1 MTSSERSILIIANPA
16 SNRGK
21 GGRLATAVA
30 EELTQHGLRVEVRYT
45 TGSGD
50 AASFTAEAL
59 ADSAAGFTCIAACG
73 GDGTVQEVASVL
85 ADARLKGRPDC
96 PALGVIPAGRCN
108 DFARALGINRDPVA
122 IAEIL
127 GTGQPCPID
136 LGRANGHYFCTV
148 ATMGIDAEVSS
159 YVDSMTLPL
168 KGTAA
173 YLYGAVRVL
182 MSYRAQPVKLEGD
195 FGVLEGPIYMASTAN
210 TACYGGAIQ
219 VAPGASPTDGLLDV
233 CVVAPLSRLR
243 ALRLIPVL
251 MKGRHAA
258 EPEVQLLK
266 TRRLRITTNT
276 PSELW
281 ADGERLTTTPA
292 ELEVIPGA
300 VEVLLPR

>member
-1 MTSSERSILIIANPA
+1 MLSERSILIIANPA

-21 GGRLATAVA
+21 GGRLAAAVA
-30 EELTQHGLRVEVRYT
+30 QELTQRGVGVEVRYT
-45 TGSGD
+45 TAGGD
-50 AASFTAEAL
+50 AGSFTAEAL
-59 ADSAAGFTCIAACG
+59 ADSTCKFTCVAACG
-73 GDGTVQEVASVL
+73 GDGTVQEVAGVL
-85 ADARLKGRPDC
+85 ADARLEGRQAC

-108 DFARALGINRDPVA
+108 DLARALNINRDPA
-122 IAEIL
+122 TIADIL
-127 GTGQPCPID
+127 STGRPSPLD
-136 LGRANGHYFCTV
+136 LGRANGRYFCTV

-182 MSYRAQPVKLEGD
+182 LRYQAQVVKLEGD
-195 FGVLEGPIYMASTAN
+195 FGVLEGPLYMASSAN

-219 VAPGASPTDGLLDV
+219 VAPGASPTDGLLDL
-233 CVVAPLSRLR
+233 CVVAPLSKLR

-258 EPEVQLLK
+258 EPEVKLLK
-266 TRRLRITTNT
+266 TRRLRITTDT

-292 ELEVIPGA
+292 ELEIVPGA